1 MVKLIHMI
9 QHLGSKIGMITSLW
23 IHGDLW
29 LKIIRVP
36 SCNCCR
42 SILLHSS
49 RSLCLLPII
58 LLIHSLVVHVVSI
71 LNGKPRILLNLLAI
85 LPRLQIKNIILTRLL
100 IVYSALIEI
109 KRAFSV
115 VR

>member
-1 MVKLIHMI
+1 
-9 QHLGSKIGMITSLW
+9 
-23 IHGDLW
+23 
-29 LKIIRVP
+29 
-36 SCNCCR
+36 
-42 SILLHSS
+42 
-49 RSLCLLPII
+49 
-58 LLIHSLVVHVVSI
+58 
-71 LNGKPRILLNLLAI
+71 LLNLLAI